1 MSKDLINQL
10 FNFMAKQ
17 DIHPDGYE
25 QITLSWFDRG
35 VGELNEAEL
44 DRLVELSPN
53 LTKLTV
59 NNMRNASDENL
70 EALTTMTQR
79 ILSLPELPLTY
90 LDLEQFSYTAQHGED
105 LLRALS
111 SMTQKTLLGLNL
123 GNNLRWWRNESC
135 FSLLLE
141 VLQKQEQL

>member
-1 MSKDLINQL
+1 M
-10 FNFMAKQ
+10 Q

-35 VGELNEAEL
+35 VGDLIEAEL

-70 EALTTMTQR
+70 EALTTMTER
-79 ILSLPELPLTY
+79 ILCLPELPLTY
-90 LDLEQFSYTAQHGED
+90 LDLE
-105 LLRALS
+105 
-111 SMTQKTLLGLNL
+111 
-123 GNNLRWWRNESC
+123 
-135 FSLLLE
+135 
-141 VLQKQEQL
+141 

>member
-1 MSKDLINQL
+1 MNSFVINIGGGIPVSKDLMNQL
-10 FNFMAKQ
+10 INFMTKQ

-44 DRLVELSPN
+44 DRLIELSPN

-70 EALTTMTQR
+70 EALTTMT
-79 ILSLPELPLTY
+79 
-90 LDLEQFSYTAQHGED
+90 
-105 LLRALS
+105 
-111 SMTQKTLLGLNL
+111 
-123 GNNLRWWRNESC
+123 
-135 FSLLLE
+135 
-141 VLQKQEQL
+141 